1 MRLTKKRED
10 GFVEDRLNKAISKF
24 VEKFIEDANYPEC
37 PTAISIDFQNYKP
50 FKRDVL

>member
-1 MRLTKKRED
+1 MKYKAQNEFTED
-10 GFVEDRLNKAISKF
+10 KLNKAISEF

-37 PTAISIDFQNYKP
+37 STAISIDFQNYEP